1 MHVLIAFL
9 TAVAG
14 LLYALERVGID
25 LGWLNPWAWKRRR
38 AWRNQTTGNPV
49 FRIDNP
55 MDAIALLA
63 AATAKIDGDI
73 SIEEKEKLKALYQ
86 STFNMTE
93 QDAVQLFGS
102 SIFLLGPGDEV
113 YPNVEKILKPS
124 LEGFTDEQKTLSI
137 TLLREVA
144 ALGAGATETQRQF
157 VAEVE
162 GVLSQDSGTK
172 NWG

>member
-9 TAVAG
+9 SALAG
-14 LLYALERVGID
+14 VLYALERLGVD
-25 LGWLNPWAWKRRR
+25 LGWFNPWAWKRRR
-38 AWRNQTTGNPV
+38 AWRQQLTGNPA

-102 SIFLLGPGDEV
+102 SIFLLGPGDEI

-124 LEGFTDEQKTLSI
+124 LDSFTDEQKTMSI

-144 ALGAGATETQRQF
+144 ALGTGVTESQRRF
-157 VAEVE
+157 VAEIE
-162 GVLSQDSGTK
+162 DVLSRKSGK
-172 NWG
+172 NSW

>member
-38 AWRNQTTGNPV
+38 AWRNRMTGNPV
-49 FRIDNP
+49 FRIDSP
-55 MDAIALLA
+55 LDAIALLA

-73 SIEEKEKLKALYQ
+73 SIEEKEKLKELYQ

-124 LEGFTDEQKTLSI
+124 LDSFTDEQKNLSLSLI
-137 TLLREVA
+137 REVA
-144 ALGAGATETQRQF
+144 ALGTGATDTQRQF
-157 VAEVE
+157 VEEIE
-162 GVLSQDSGTK
+162 GVLSRGSGSN